1 MKKISLKQLTKLIP
15 LFGIILFIY
24 ILFDIGIEK
33 IAYSFIQ
40 IKIQYLIIAFILLIP
55 RFSLYAYSW
64 QYLCKKQKMNPG
76 YFFLFK
82 AYLVGLF
89 YGNVVPGGFG
99 GHIRIF
105 YLRNKTKASIEKCLT
120 NSIIDYSLVSG
131 LFLSLIGS
139 IFLFERAPE
148 LFPILL
154 FFFCLNT
161 IAFIVLLRKRSGSK
175 LFNFVIK
182 RFIPQKF
189 KDKFGQSVDAL
200 YEDIPRLRD
209 LIVPS
214 IINIV
219 IRIITAT
226 GIFIIA
232 QSFSINVPYIDFIFI
247 NVIATVVIGVLPISV
262 GGLGIREGI
271 YVYMLGTYG
280 VPPDVAFTIS
290 LSGYA
295 VKMLAPSII
304 GLLLSFKKEFRLDKV
319 FIRAKDEGPD
329 EFL

>member
-1 MKKISLKQLTKLIP
+1 M
-15 LFGIILFIY
+15 
-24 ILFDIGIEK
+24 
-33 IAYSFIQ
+33 
-40 IKIQYLIIAFILLIP
+40 
-55 RFSLYAYSW
+55 
-64 QYLCKKQKMNPG
+64 
-76 YFFLFK
+76 
-82 AYLVGLF
+82 
-89 YGNVVPGGFG
+89 PGGFG

-105 YLRNKTKASIEKCLT
+105 YLRNKTKASIEKCLV
-120 NSIIDYSLVSG
+120 NSVIDYSLVPG

-139 IFLFERAPE
+139 IFLFEKAPE

-161 IAFIVLLRKRSGSK
+161 IAFVALLQKRSGSK
-175 LFNFVIK
+175 LFNFFIK
-182 RFIPQKF
+182 RFIPKKF
-189 KDKFGQSVDAL
+189 KDKFGQSIDAL

-214 IINIV
+214 LINIL

-247 NVIATVVIGVLPISV
+247 NVIAVLVIGMLPISV

-271 YVYMLGTYG
+271 YVYLLGMYG

-295 VKMLAPSII
+295 VKMLVPSII

-319 FIRAKDEGPD
+319 FIKEKD
-329 EFL
+329 

>member
-1 MKKISLKQLTKLIP
+1 VKKINLKQLTKLIP

-24 ILFDIGIEK
+24 ILGDIGIEK
-33 IAYSFIQ
+33 IANSFIQ
-40 IKIQYLIIAFILLIP
+40 IKIQYLIIAIILFFP
-55 RFSLYAYSW
+55 RFSLFAYSW
-64 QYLCKKQKMNPG
+64 HYLCKKQKMNPG

-82 AYLVGLF
+82 IYLIGLF

-105 YLRNKTKASIEKCLT
+105 YLRNKTKASIEKCLV
-120 NSIIDYSLVSG
+120 NSVIDYSLVPG

-139 IFLFERAPE
+139 IFLFEKAPE

-161 IAFIVLLRKRSGSK
+161 IAFVALLQKRSGSK
-175 LFNFVIK
+175 LFNFFIK
-182 RFIPQKF
+182 RFIPKKF
-189 KDKFGQSVDAL
+189 KDKISQSVDAL

-214 IINIV
+214 LINIL

-226 GIFIIA
+226 GFFIIA

-247 NVIATVVIGVLPISV
+247 DVIAVIVVGILPISV
-262 GGLGIREGI
+262 GGLGIREGM
-271 YVYMLGTYG
+271 YVYLLGMYG
-280 VPPDVAFTIS
+280 VPPDIAFTIS
-290 LSGYA
+290 LSGYI
-295 VKMLAPSII
+295 VKMLVPSII
-304 GLLLSFKKEFRLDKV
+304 GLLLTFKKEFRLDKV
-319 FIRAKDEGPD
+319 FIRAKD
-329 EFL
+329 